1 MINASLLVY
10 IDSTGF
16 VLFITNASDAWTI
29 VNLII
34 LTGSKVQ
41 DIYLEDKCNLAKSFV
56 SAVSAIPVL
65 EIYFKKQF
73 IK

>member
-1 MINASLLVY
+1 MPAMPERLQ
-10 IDSTGF
+10 
-16 VLFITNASDAWTI
+16 
-29 VNLII
+29 NLII